1 MNIIF
6 TRPLID
12 SEDLMINFFS
22 SGHKIIHVPTLS
34 ISTANMEPINIEDYS
49 GLIFTSANAV
59 RFLKLK
65 NNNKNIK
72 CFCVG
77 SLTEKSIRSK
87 GFSDTVAASGT
98 VNALKNIIINSK
110 GDLDKLKL
118 AYLCGDIVSYDLDQE
133 LKKEGFEIN
142 KIINYTS
149 SKITNLNNE
158 SIDLIKKYPPNIALI
173 YSKRSA
179 ESFDE
184 IIRKYSLAELMTHC
198 TVMCISKKI
207 EEFFKS
213 KGWRKTEIFSPGEE
227 LIRIDQIKNEHY

>member
-12 SEDLMINFFS
+12 SEDLMMNFFS
-22 SGHKIIHVPTLS
+22 SGHKIIHMPTLS
-34 ISTANMEPINIEDYS
+34 ITSANMEPINTEDYN

-65 NNNKNIK
+65 NNDKNIK

-77 SLTEKSIRSK
+77 SLTEKSVRLK
-87 GFSDTVAASGT
+87 GFNNTTAASGT
-98 VNALKNIIINSK
+98 VNALKNIIVNSQK
-110 GDLDKLKL
+110 NIDKLKL
-118 AYLCGDIVSYDLDQE
+118 AYLCGDVVSYELDEE
-133 LKKEGFEIN
+133 LKKEGFKVN

-149 SKITNLNNE
+149 TKITSLNKE
-158 SIDLIKKYPPNIALI
+158 SVDLIKKYPPNVTLI

-198 TVMCISKKI
+198 KVMCISKKI
-207 EEFFKS
+207 EEFLKS

>member
-12 SEDLMINFFS
+12 TEDLMMNFFS
-22 SGHKIIHVPTLS
+22 SGHKVIHMPTLS
-34 ISTANMEPINIEDYS
+34 IASANMKPINTNDYD

-65 NNNKNIK
+65 NSEKNTK

-77 SLTEKSIRSK
+77 NLTERSLRLK
-87 GFSDTVAASGT
+87 GFNNTIAASGT
-98 VNALKNIIINSK
+98 VNALKNIIINSEQNIK
-110 GDLDKLKL
+110 KL
-118 AYLCGDIVSYDLDQE
+118 AYLCGDVISYELDKE
-133 LKKEGFEIN
+133 LVQEGFKVN

-149 SKITNLNNE
+149 TKITNLNNA
-158 SIDLIKKYPPNIALI
+158 SLNLIKKYPANIALI

-184 IIRKYSLAELMTHC
+184 IVKKYSLAELMTHC
-198 TVMCISKKI
+198 VVMCISKKI
-207 EEFFKS
+207 EEFLKS
-213 KGWRKTEIFSPGEE
+213 KGWKTEIFNPGEE
-227 LIRIDQIKNEHY
+227 LIKIDSIKNG

>member
-12 SEDLMINFFS
+12 SEDLMMSFFS
-22 SGHKIIHVPTLS
+22 SGHKVIHIPTLS
-34 ISTANMEPINIEDYS
+34 IASANMEPINTKYYD

-65 NNNKNIK
+65 SDDKNIK

-77 SLTEKSIRSK
+77 NLTERFLRLK
-87 GFSDTVAASGT
+87 GFNNTIAASGT
-98 VNALKNIIINSK
+98 VNALKNIIINSEK
-110 GDLDKLKL
+110 NIKNL
-118 AYLCGDIVSYDLDQE
+118 AYLCGDVISYQLDTE
-133 LKKEGFEIN
+133 LKQEGLKVS

-149 SKITNLNNE
+149 TKITDLNKENT
-158 SIDLIKKYPPNIALI
+158 DLIKKYPPNITII
-173 YSKRSA
+173 YSRRSA

-198 TVMCISKKI
+198 KVMCISKKI
-207 EEFFKS
+207 EEFLKS
-213 KGWRKTEIFSPGEE
+213 KGWKKTEVFNPGEE
-227 LIRIDQIKNEHY
+227 LIKIDQIKNG

>member
-12 SEDLMINFFS
+12 SEDLMMNFFS
-22 SGHKIIHVPTLS
+22 SGHKVIHIPTLS
-34 ISTANMEPINIEDYS
+34 ITSANMEPINTKDYD

-65 NNNKNIK
+65 NDDKNIK

-77 SLTEKSIRSK
+77 NLTERSLRLK
-87 GFSDTVAASGT
+87 GFNNTVAASGT
-98 VNALKNIIINSK
+98 VNALKNIIINSEK
-110 GDLDKLKL
+110 NIKNL
-118 AYLCGDIVSYDLDQE
+118 AYLCGDVISYNLDKE
-133 LKKEGFEIN
+133 LKQEGLKVS

-149 SKITNLNNE
+149 AKITDLNKENT
-158 SIDLIKKYPPNIALI
+158 DLIKKYPPNITLI
-173 YSKRSA
+173 YSQRSA

-198 TVMCISKKI
+198 KVMCISKKI
-207 EEFFKS
+207 EEFLKS
-213 KGWRKTEIFSPGEE
+213 KGWKKTKVFNPGEE
-227 LIRIDQIKNEHY
+227 LIRIDQIKNEHC

>member
-12 SEDLMINFFS
+12 AEDLMRNFFS
-22 SGHKIIHVPTLS
+22 SNHKIIHLPTLS
-34 ISTANMEPINIEDYS
+34 ITSANMQPINTKDFD

-65 NNNKNIK
+65 NDEKNIK

-77 SLTEKSIRSK
+77 NITERSLRLK
-87 GFSDTVAASGT
+87 GFNNTIAASGT
-98 VNALKNIIINSK
+98 VNALKNIILNSEK
-110 GDLDKLKL
+110 KIKNLAYFCGDVVSYELDK
-118 AYLCGDIVSYDLDQE
+118 DLSSS
-133 LKKEGFEIN
+133 GFKVK
-142 KIINYTS
+142 KIINYS
-149 SKITNLNNE
+149 STKITDLNSE
-158 SIDLIKKYPPNIALI
+158 SLNLIKKNQPDITLI

-184 IIRKYSLAELMTHC
+184 IVRKYSLSELMTHC

-207 EEFFKS
+207 EDFLKS
-213 KGWRKTEIFSPGEE
+213 KGWKKTKIFNPGEE
-227 LIRIDQIKNEHY
+227 LVKIDQFKNE

>member
-12 SEDLMINFFS
+12 AEDLMMNFFS

-34 ISTANMEPINIEDYS
+34 ITESNMEPINTEDYS

-77 SLTEKSIRSK
+77 SLTEKSIRLK
-87 GFSDTVAASGT
+87 GFSNTVAASGT
-98 VNALKNIIINSK
+98 VNALKNIIVNSK
-110 GDLDKLKL
+110 GDLNKLKL
-118 AYLCGDIVSYDLDQE
+118 AYLCGDIVSYELDKE

-142 KIINYTS
+142 KIVNYTS
-149 SKITNLNNE
+149 SKITNLNDE

-198 TVMCISKKI
+198 KVMCISKKI
-207 EEFFKS
+207 EEFLKS
-213 KGWRKTEIFSPGEE
+213 KGWRKTEIFNPGEE
-227 LIRIDQIKNEHY
+227 LIKIDQIKNEHY

>member
-12 SEDLMINFFS
+12 AEDLMINFFS
-22 SGHKIIHVPTLS
+22 SGHKVIHMPTLNIAS
-34 ISTANMEPINIEDYS
+34 ADMVPIDSKDYD

-65 NNNKNIK
+65 NDIKDIK

-77 SLTEKSIRSK
+77 NLTERSLRLK
-87 GFSDTVAASGT
+87 GFNKTIAASGT
-98 VNALKNIIINSK
+98 VNALKNIITNSEK
-110 GDLDKLKL
+110 NIKNL
-118 AYLCGDIVSYDLDQE
+118 AYLCGDIISYDLDKE
-133 LKKEGFEIN
+133 LIREGFKVR

-149 SKITNLNNE
+149 TKITDLNKE
-158 SIDLIKKYPPNIALI
+158 SMDLIKKYAPNIAFI
-173 YSKRSA
+173 YSSRSA

-184 IIRKYSLAELMTHC
+184 IVRKYSLAELMTHC

-207 EEFFKS
+207 EEFLKS
-213 KGWRKTEIFSPGEE
+213 KGWKKTEIFNPGEE
-227 LIRIDQIKNEHY
+227 LIKIDQIKNG

>member
-12 SEDLMINFFS
+12 SEDFMMNFFS
-22 SGHKIIHVPTLS
+22 SGYKVIHMPTLS
-34 ISTANMEPINIEDYS
+34 IASANMEPINTKDYD

-65 NNNKNIK
+65 NDDKNIK

-77 SLTEKSIRSK
+77 NLTERSLRLK
-87 GFSDTVAASGT
+87 GFNNTVAASGT
-98 VNALKNIIINSK
+98 VNALKNIIINSEK
-110 GDLDKLKL
+110 NIKNL
-118 AYLCGDIVSYDLDQE
+118 AYLCGEVISYELDKE
-133 LKKEGFEIN
+133 LKQEGFKVS

-149 SKITNLNNE
+149 TRITDLNKE
-158 SIDLIKKYPPNIALI
+158 SMDLIKKYPPNITLI
-173 YSKRSA
+173 YSQRSA
-179 ESFDE
+179 ESFDG

-207 EEFFKS
+207 EEFLKS
-213 KGWRKTEIFSPGEE
+213 KGWKKTEIFNPGAE
-227 LIRIDQIKNEHY
+227 LIRIDQIKNEHC